1 MVKLLGNVEIF
12 VSGAR
17 GRVRVPWEQA
27 REVESGP
34 FCLWLVFFLAA
45 MRRHLCSNAHRTM
58 LVSKALSPLNH
69 ELRFPK
75 PWAKY
80 ICLLSKYLVQG
91 LFHYSH
97 GRLIQQS
104 SSSRDPAVFY
114 ILRTSTISKPSLK
127 QSSDLILC
135 GSQDDHA
142 LWSPWFPV
150 CPQLQTGHRVFK
162 SKDAGEA
169 SVRHLPPPLLGHS
182 SLGGSKNCTPELPS
196 ISDYLRREDF
206 ILAWLLFVLKVTLQN
221 SASPSRSPSRGL
233 AQPWPQGIDLHTQ
246 C

>member
-1 MVKLLGNVEIF
+1 MGGWY
-12 VSGAR
+12 S
-17 GRVRVPWEQA
+17 RVP
-27 REVESGP
+27 P
-34 FCLWLVFFLAA
+34 
-45 MRRHLCSNAHRTM
+45 
-58 LVSKALSPLNH
+58 
-69 ELRFPK
+69 
-75 PWAKY
+75 
-80 ICLLSKYLVQG
+80 
-91 LFHYSH
+91 
-97 GRLIQQS
+97 
-104 SSSRDPAVFY
+104 SRGPAVFY

-169 SVRHLPPPLLGHS
+169 SVRRLPLPLLGHS
-182 SLGGSKNCTPELPS
+182 SLGGRKNCTPS

-206 ILAWLLFVLKVTLQN
+206 ILAWLLFVLKVALQN
-221 SASPSRSPSRGL
+221 SASPSRGL